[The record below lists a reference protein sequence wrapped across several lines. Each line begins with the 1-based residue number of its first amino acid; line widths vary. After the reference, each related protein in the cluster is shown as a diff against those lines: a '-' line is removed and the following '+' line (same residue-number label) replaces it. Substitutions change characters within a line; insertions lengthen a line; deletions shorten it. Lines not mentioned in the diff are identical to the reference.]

1 MKLDITQF
9 YSPDKGWSENYK
21 VFTQNWIEYVT
32 SENKSPEDGEWKTL
46 LNGRNENPVGGIGQ
60 GALIDKDLNQSGKI
74 KDAWKEKLSPLLKE
88 IAGAKDTD
96 QEIIEKIKAVKGVLK
111 DIVGQSRNNVFNRM
125 LITFCPDIL
134 INIPDENQVDRFLS
148 ILVKSGLKDENFV
161 DWVDK
166 SIAIKKFV
174 DEKIERKDGL
184 YVNYWGI
191 YDKMS
196 NFQSLVSNKN
206 LILTGA
212 PGTGKTY
219 TAKELAA
226 SIIGCKMEELDS
238 REQFHFVQFHP
249 SYDYTDFV
257 EGLRPIEKNGNIVFE
272 RKDGIFMD
280 FCRKALEEYK
290 NKKEEAH
297 EYVLVID
304 EINRGEISKIF
315 GELFFSID
323 PDYRGV
329 KGSVYTQY
337 SNLWTEE
344 KNLFDGRKRFYVPE
358 NVYVIGTMN
367 DIDRSVESMDFAF
380 RRRFVFNEIT
390 AEYSQ
395 KMLTGKNRAEI
406 IKKMNALNEKI
417 ERTEGLGPSYQIG
430 ASYFLSLCDKARI
443 TNADWKE
450 LWNTRLGSL
459 LYEYV
464 RGNPD
469 AKETMKKLEN
479 AYNLK

>member
-1 MKLDITQF
+1 MELDITHF
-9 YSPDKGWSENYK
+9 YLPDKYWSDRYK
-21 VFTQNWIEYVT
+21 DFTQKWIDYVA
-32 SENKSPEDGEWKTL
+32 SGKGSPQDNDWKIF

-60 GALIDKDLNQSGKI
+60 GALIEDQPDKI
-74 KDAWKEKLSPLLKE
+74 KNAWKEKLFPLFEK

-96 QEIIEKIKAVKGVLK
+96 QEIIKKIKAVKGVLK

-174 DEKIERKDGL
+174 DAKIEKVDGL

-196 NFQSLVSNKN
+196 YFQSLVSNKN

-219 TAKELAA
+219 AAKELAA
-226 SIIGCKMEELDS
+226 FIIGCKKEELNK

-257 EGLRPIEKNGNIVFE
+257 EGLRPREKNGNIVFE
-272 RKDGIFMD
+272 RKDGIFVD
-280 FCRKALEEYK
+280 FCRKALKAYEKANDDKTEPPK
-290 NKKEEAH
+290 
-297 EYVLVID
+297 YVIVID

-329 KGSVYTQY
+329 KGCVYTQY
-337 SNLWTEE
+337 SNLWVTE
-344 KNLFDGRKRFYVPE
+344 KDLFDGGKMFYVPE

-367 DIDRSVESMDFAF
+367 DIDRSVESLDFAF
-380 RRRFVFNEIT
+380 RRRFVFNEVT

-406 IKKMNALNEKI
+406 IKRMNALNEKI
-417 ERTEGLGPSYQIG
+417 ERTEGLGPAYQIG
-430 ASYFLSLCDKARI
+430 ASYYLSLCDKKII
-443 TNADWKE
+443 TGAEWVE

-469 AKETMKKLEN
+469 AKKIMKELEN